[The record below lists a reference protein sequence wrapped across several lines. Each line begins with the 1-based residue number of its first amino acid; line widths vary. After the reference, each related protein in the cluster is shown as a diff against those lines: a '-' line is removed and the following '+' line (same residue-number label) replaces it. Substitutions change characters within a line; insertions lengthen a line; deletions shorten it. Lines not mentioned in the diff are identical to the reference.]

1 MTGAVGFASSVH
13 GELPANAHPH
23 PISISDHAAMTTAV
37 PAVIPE
43 ADVVRRGDP
52 SPFPVADRLPVID
65 FVLPTHNEER
75 ALEAATRRLHR
86 YLSDRF
92 PFVWRITI
100 ADNGSTDTTPEVARR
115 LADELPGVRA
125 VVLAEAGRGRA
136 LRAAWTTSDA
146 DAVAYMDVDLST
158 DLDALLPLVAPL
170 VSGHSEL
177 SIGSRLANDA
187 RVRRGTKRELI
198 SRAYNQILH
207 LALRT
212 RFRDAQCGFKAV
224 RADVA
229 RSLLD
234 DVMDDG
240 WFFDTELLV
249 LAQRRGMRIFE
260 LPVDWVD
267 DPDSR
272 VHIVSTAIA
281 DLRGVWRLLT
291 TGRHRHPVR
300 FATVGVL
307 STLAYFLAYMALRG
321 PIGPW
326 WANATALAA
335 TAVANTAANR
345 RYTFGI
351 TSRDARLRHHIQ
363 GAVAFAAGLVC
374 STAGLAIIHLLVSRP
389 PPMVEA
395 VAAFVAGA
403 VATML
408 RYTLFRHWI
417 FASLRRSRP

>member
-307 STLAYFLAYMALRG
+307 S
-321 PIGPW
+321 
-326 WANATALAA
+326 
-335 TAVANTAANR
+335 
-345 RYTFGI
+345 
-351 TSRDARLRHHIQ
+351 
-363 GAVAFAAGLVC
+363 